1 MTKNLA
7 AGVNTKQHV
16 RNMEGDNMSMEKL
29 IEEVKE
35 CVEREYG
42 RAGAKFGP
50 TNHSDHESYAVILE
64 EIQEAEQEILQFKES
79 LGHFW
84 YFVKNDY
91 DPSDKLSAC
100 KEMQRRA
107 LLGAC
112 ELIQVSAMAK
122 KAVVT
127 ICDRESAKGAE
138 GDSE

>member
-1 MTKNLA
+1 
-7 AGVNTKQHV
+7 
-16 RNMEGDNMSMEKL
+16 MSMEKL

-42 RAGAKFGP
+42 RAGEKFGL
-50 TNHSDHESYAVILE
+50 TNHSDHESYAIILE
-64 EIQEAEQEILQFKES
+64 EIQEAEQEILHFKENLS
-79 LGHFW
+79 HFW

-91 DPSDKLSAC
+91 VPADKISEC

-122 KAVVT
+122 KAALSV
-127 ICDRESAKGAE
+127 CDQVE
-138 GDSE
+138 GGVLYEPYK